1 MTAATLHLSVQ
12 YATTRPAPRR
22 DQVRRWVRGAL
33 HAIDRPEASLTIR
46 FVDVD
51 EGRTLNKQF
60 RGKDYATNV
69 LTFPYELDERGST
82 RVEADIVICMPVVD
96 REARAQLKDV
106 MIHCA
111 HLVIHG
117 VLHASGRDHED
128 PDEAEAMEAEERR
141 VLARFGIADPYAS

>member
-1 MTAATLHLSVQ
+1 MTAAILHLSVQ
-12 YATTRPAPRR
+12 YATTRPVPRR

-33 HAIDRPEASLTIR
+33 RVIDRPEAGLTIR
-46 FVDVD
+46 FVDAD
-51 EGRTLNKQF
+51 EGRALNRQF

-69 LTFPYELDERGST
+69 LTFPYDVEEPQSP
-82 RVEADIVICMPVVD
+82 RVEADIVICMPVVQS
-96 REARAQLKDV
+96 EARTQHKDV

-128 PDEAEAMEAEERR
+128 PKEAEAMEDEERR
-141 VLARFGIADPYAS
+141 VLARFRIADPYAS